1 MSFYSDQAG
10 QFEQMAADIQAR
22 LTNQGASMDDATY
35 SSLAEQRDA
44 LLDKANAMVIADLQ
58 ATLEQLE
65 IDQTQLAQ
73 CTATLVDAMKK
84 VKAFDKYAALV
95 AAAVT
100 LATAIASAD
109 PGAIASAI
117 AGAVKAVASAVA
129 KPESPATGATG
140 SATGSATGN

>member
-10 QFEQMAADIQAR
+10 QFDQMAADIQTR

-65 IDQTQLAQ
+65 IDQPQLAQ
-73 CTATLVDAMKK
+73 CTASLVDAMKK

-109 PGAIASAI
+109 PGAVASAV

-129 KPESPATGATG
+129 KPETPATGATG
-140 SATGSATGN
+140 SATGS